1 VRIALL
7 GDSHGYV
14 PALEAGLAACR
25 AAAPDLT
32 LFLGDALTCPYS
44 PDPAAESIALL
55 HAAGLPAVA
64 GNHDLL
70 LRAHGTPEWEA
81 AMEMRLVRGPSRA
94 ARWVEH
100 MAAGKALLAPDD
112 VAWLRTLPADRAVDV
127 GRPGALFASHGLPG
141 NPFLSVDGI
150 DPRET
155 ALVDLRA
162 AALDRPD
169 VAAAEIVVVGHNHVP
184 LTTARGVQ
192 LVVRAAA
199 AIGWGDQRGQ
209 RDRFGGYAVVTRRQR
224 VWEVEHR
231 TFAWQPRDPAW
242 SWESAIERAVLP

>member
-7 GDSHGYV
+7 GDSHGFV
-14 PALEAGLAACR
+14 PALECGLAACR

-32 LFLGDALTCPYS
+32 VFLGDVLTCPYS
-44 PDPAAESIALL
+44 PDPAAESVARLRG
-55 HAAGLPAVA
+55 AGVPVVA

-70 LRAHGTPEWEA
+70 LRAHGTPDWEA
-81 AMEMRLVRGPSRA
+81 AMALRVVRGPSRA

-100 MAAGKALLAPDD
+100 MAAGRALIAPAD
-112 VAWLRTLPADRAVDV
+112 VAWLRTLPAELTLDV
-127 GRPGALFASHGLPG
+127 GRPGAVFASHGLPG

-162 AALDRPD
+162 AAFARPD

-184 LTTARGVQ
+184 LATLRGLQ
-192 LVVRAAA
+192 QVVRAAA

-209 RDRFGGYAVVTRRQR
+209 SERFGGYAVVTRRQR

-231 TFAWQPRDPAW
+231 LFAWRPRDPAW
-242 SWESAIERAVLP
+242 SWDSAVAGATLP